1 MRWRDALEPTRM
13 DRVAVVAPTEQLRG
27 VLVAVAD
34 AGVVDL
40 ERIGDPV
47 IGPANDALSR
57 VRERLGSTT
66 APDATTGA
74 PRLAPQPPDLVALE
88 RDGRLAEIAG
98 EAELEQV
105 DASARHRGS
114 VAALVGWIPAAAVA
128 PLSLRLD
135 PLGGAVVRLPVPR
148 GAEPP
153 TLVEAGG
160 ATGAFQPLVDTYTTV
175 PYADVNPAAFAG
187 LAYVVMFG
195 MMFGDVGRGA
205 LLVAAGLLLATGH
218 PPVLARFRRLAPF
231 VVGAGTS
238 SILFG
243 LAFGEMFGPTHVVPT
258 LWMAPLDHPTTLL
271 AVAVAVG
278 AGLLAIYYVIG
289 TVNRWRE
296 GGAALALVATS
307 GLAGAALYLG
317 LGVAALGWYRHWGVV
332 LVVGATMAAAGLVLG
347 SVGCYVETGG
357 RADGMAQTGIEMFD
371 AVLRIGTNTVSF
383 ARLAAFGLIDVAL
396 SGLVWSETAGLWHR
410 GPALWLAAAVVF
422 VIGNA
427 VAFALEGLVAG
438 VQALRLEY
446 YEMFSRI
453 FVAEGRQFR
462 PWHVPTL
469 SMKETPCSP
478 G

>member
-1 MRWRDALEPTRM
+1 MRWRDVLEPARM
-13 DRVAVVAPTEQLRG
+13 DRVAVVAPTDRLRR
-27 VLVAVAD
+27 VLVVMAD
-34 AGVVDL
+34 AGVIDL
-40 ERIGDPV
+40 ERVGDPAT
-47 IGPANDALSR
+47 GPATDVLDRA
-57 VRERLGSTT
+57 REQITATT
-66 APDATTGA
+66 SPDAAPVT
-74 PRLAPQPPDLVALE
+74 PRLAPEPPDLIVLE
-88 RDGRLAEIAG
+88 QTGQLGELVG

-105 DASARHRGS
+105 DASARRRDA
-114 VAALVGWIPAAAVA
+114 VAALVGWSPAAAVI
-128 PLSLRLD
+128 PLSRRLA

-153 TLVEAGG
+153 TLVEARG
-160 ATGAFQPLVDTYTTV
+160 ATGAFQPLVDTYTIV

-195 MMFGDVGRGA
+195 MMFGDVGRGV
-205 LLVAAGLLLATGH
+205 LLVASGLLLATGH
-218 PPVLARFRRLAPF
+218 PTMLARFRHLAPF
-231 VVGAGTS
+231 VIGAGVTS
-238 SILFG
+238 TLFG
-243 LAFGEMFGPTHVVPT
+243 LAFGETFGPTHVVPT
-258 LWMAPLDHPTTLL
+258 LWLAPLDHPTTLL

-278 AGLLAIYYVIG
+278 ASLLAVSYGLG

-296 GGAALALVATS
+296 GGAARALVATS

-317 LGVAALGWYRHWGVV
+317 LAGVGLSRYWHSAVTLVAGTALAGS
-332 LVVGATMAAAGLVLG
+332 GLVLG
-347 SVGCYVETGG
+347 FVGCYVKTGG
-357 RADGMAQTGIEMFD
+357 HADGMAQAGIEMFD

-396 SGLVWSETAGLWHR
+396 GGLVWSKSTALWHR
-410 GPALWLAAAVVF
+410 GPALWIVAAVVF
-422 VIGNA
+422 LVGNA
-427 VAFALEGLVAG
+427 VTFALEGLVAG

-469 SMKETPCSP
+469 AIKETPCSP

>member
-1 MRWRDALEPTRM
+1 M
-13 DRVAVVAPTEQLRG
+13 DRVAVVAPNEQLRH

-40 ERIGDPV
+40 ERIGGPV
-47 IGPANDALSR
+47 TGPADDALGH

-66 APDATTGA
+66 VPDATSGT
-74 PRLAPQPPDLVALE
+74 PCLTPEPPDLVALE
-88 RDGRLAEIAG
+88 LDGRLAELAG

-105 DASARHRGS
+105 DASARHSGS
-114 VAALVGWIPAAAVA
+114 VAALVGWSPAAAVM
-128 PLSLRLD
+128 PLSLRLE
-135 PLGGAVVRLPVPR
+135 PLGGAVVRLPVPH
-148 GAEPP
+148 GAVPP
-153 TLVEAGG
+153 TLVEARG
-160 ATGAFQPLVDTYTTV
+160 ATGAFQPLVDTYAAV

-187 LAYVVMFG
+187 LAYVAMFG

-205 LLVAAGLLLATGH
+205 LLVACGLLLATGH
-218 PPVLARFRRLAPF
+218 PAVLARFHRLAPF
-231 VVGAGTS
+231 VIGAGMS

-271 AVAVAVG
+271 AVAIAVG
-278 AGLLAIYYVIG
+278 ASLLAVCYGLG

-296 GGAALALVATS
+296 GGAARALVATS

-317 LGVAALGWYRHWGVV
+317 LAIVALGWYRHSGVA
-332 LVVGATMAAAGLVLG
+332 LAAGTTMAAAGLVLG
-347 SVGCYVETGG
+347 LVGCYARTGG
-357 RADGMAQTGIEMFD
+357 RADGMAQAGVEMFD

-396 SGLVWSETAGLWHR
+396 GGLVWSETAGLWHR
-410 GPALWLAAAVVF
+410 GPTLWLAAAVVF
-422 VIGNA
+422 VLGNA

-469 SMKETPCSP
+469 SMKETSCSP